1 MNGRHRV
8 SSRPSLAAAALALAL
23 GGPSLAMTACNK
35 TEAPAGAANSAP
47 ANSVLVAAPGA
58 AGCTSHAVC
67 ADDFFIDAVPP
78 DDCAVGAVCTVTFKL
93 VATGNF
99 HVNDEYPYRFKAADV
114 AGVAF
119 AGTDTA
125 GKNVFSKPAGDWRKV
140 DEKGGA
146 MTVRFTAA
154 DKGSKTIGGTFKLS
168 VCSAATC
175 LLEQR
180 EVSAVVAAK

>member
-1 MNGRHRV
+1 MAMNGRCGGSL
-8 SSRPSLAAAALALAL
+8 SSLGVGVVLAL
-23 GGPSLAMTACNK
+23 GVGCSRPETA
-35 TEAPAGAANSAP
+35 AGASNTAP
-47 ANSVLVAAPGA
+47 ANSVMVAVPGA
-58 AGCTSHAVC
+58 AGCTGHAVC

-78 DDCAVGAVCTVTFKL
+78 DECAVGSVCSVTFKL

-99 HVNDEYPYRFKAADV
+99 HVNDEYPYRFKATDAP
-114 AGVAF
+114 GVAF
-119 AGTDTA
+119 AGTDAA

-146 MTVRFTAA
+146 MTVKFTAA

-168 VCSAATC
+168 VCSQATC

-180 EVSAVVAAK
+180 EVSALVAAR

>member
-1 MNGRHRV
+1 MV
-8 SSRPSLAAAALALAL
+8 LAACLSV
-23 GGPSLAMTACNK
+23 GCSKPETA
-35 TEAPAGAANSAP
+35 AGAANSAP
-47 ANSVLVAAPGA
+47 ANSVLVTTPGA
-58 AGCTSHAVC
+58 AGCTAHAVC

-78 DDCAVGAVCTVTFKL
+78 DECAVGAVCNVTFKL

-99 HVNDEYPYRFKAADV
+99 HVNDEYPYRFKASDTQ
-114 AGVAF
+114 GVTF
-119 AGTDTA
+119 AGTDAA

-146 MTVRFTAA
+146 MTVKFTPQ
-154 DKGSKTIGGTFKLS
+154 DKGQKTIGGTFKLS

-180 EVSAVVAAK
+180 EVSAVIGAR

>member
-1 MNGRHRV
+1 MNRRHRL
-8 SSRPSLAAAALALAL
+8 SLRATL
-23 GGPSLAMTACNK
+23 GIGGVLVLTAGCNK
-35 TEAPAGAANSAP
+35 AETAAGAANSAP
-47 ANSVLVAAPGA
+47 ATSVMVATPGA
-58 AGCTSHAVC
+58 GGCTAHAVC
-67 ADDFFIDAVPP
+67 GDDFFIDAVPP
-78 DDCAVGAVCTVTFKL
+78 EDCAVGSVCNVTFKL

-99 HVNDEYPYRFKAADV
+99 HVNDEYPYRFKAAEV

-119 AGTDTA
+119 AGTDAA

-146 MTVRFTAA
+146 MTVKFTPA
-154 DKGSKTIGGTFKLS
+154 DKGNKTIGGTFKLS